1 MQGPKPSDVRLTYA
15 EFLAYAEAHEGRF
28 EYVDGRAVPLYGM
41 GQPSDAHQD
50 LAFELGARINAHL
63 EGSACKVRLAGRLM
77 TVAGTIERVPDL
89 MVICDGKPRK
99 LVCEILSPSRDDDLG
114 KKLSEYRAMPEF
126 EEYLVIDSMQRWVRL
141 FRRTAD
147 GNFSFDVDRIAGSV
161 QLHSIDYA
169 VDIDRLYDN
178 ANVAAV

>member
-1 MQGPKPSDVRLTYA
+1 MQDPKPSDAPLTYA

-28 EYVDGRAVPLYGM
+28 EYVDGRAVPLHGM

-50 LAFELGARINAHL
+50 LAFELGARISARL
-63 EGSACKVRLAGRLM
+63 EGSGCKVRLAGRLM
-77 TVAGTIERVPDL
+77 TAAGTIERVPDL

-99 LVCEILSPSRDDDLG
+99 LICEILSANRGDDLG

-126 EEYLVIDSMQRWVRL
+126 DEYLVIDSTSRWVRL

-147 GNFSFDVDRIAGSV
+147 GGFNFDVDRIAGSV
-161 QLHSIDYA
+161 HLHSIDYT
-169 VDIDRLYDN
+169 VDIDRLYDD
-178 ANVAAV
+178 ADVAAV